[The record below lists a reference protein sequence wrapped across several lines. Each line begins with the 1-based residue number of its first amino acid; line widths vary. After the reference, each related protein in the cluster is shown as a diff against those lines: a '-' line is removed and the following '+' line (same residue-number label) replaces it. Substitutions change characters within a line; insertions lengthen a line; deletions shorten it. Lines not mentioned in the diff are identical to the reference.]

1 MTYFLTSSPC
11 LPDSPA
17 LNPANGFVD
26 ELKKALPGPCRALFI
41 CSDPDQ
47 PYLTYGFTE
56 DMRKSFAQIGVTFTD
71 VQVLEREDQER
82 CGELIANAGL
92 IFLVGGHVPT
102 QNAFFQDIGLRERL
116 QGWDGVII
124 GVSAGS
130 MNAADVV
137 YAQPEKPGEA
147 VDPDYQRFLT
157 GLGLTKL
164 MTIPHYNQDKDW
176 LLDGMRLYE
185 DITYADSMGRRF
197 YAMVDGSFLLIRD
210 EEEKDDAYVQE
221 LRGEAYLIENG
232 VLTQISR
239 EGESV
244 KL

>member
-41 CSDPDQ
+41 ASDPDN
-47 PYLTYGFTE
+47 PESTCRFFH
-56 DMRKSFAQIGVTFTD
+56 DMPDSFAAIGIPFTRAD
-71 VQVLEREDQER
+71 VLVRENQDR
-82 CGELIANAGL
+82 CAELVSNADL
-92 IFLVGGHVPT
+92 IFLCGGHVPT
-102 QNAFFQDIGLRERL
+102 QNRFFRDISLRDYL
-116 QGWDGVII
+116 TNFYGVIV

-130 MNAADVV
+130 MNAADLV
-137 YAQPEKPGEA
+137 YAQPEEPGES
-147 VDPDYQRFLT
+147 VDPDYQRFLL
-157 GLGLTKL
+157 GLGLTKTML
-164 MTIPHYNQDKDW
+164 LPHYQRAKDNW
-176 LLDGMRLYE
+176 LDGMRLYE
-185 DITYADSMGRRF
+185 DITYADSIGRRF

>member
-11 LPDSPA
+11 VVGSPA
-17 LNPANGFVD
+17 LNPVNGFVD
-26 ELKKALPGPCRALFI
+26 ELRKALPGQCSALFI

-47 PYLTYGFTE
+47 PSLTYGFAE
-56 DMRKSFAQIGVTFTD
+56 DMQGSFAEIGVTLTD
-71 VQVLEREDQER
+71 VTVLERENQNR

-102 QNAFFQDIGLRERL
+102 QNAFFQDIALRECL
-116 QGWDGVII
+116 QNWDGVVI

-137 YAQPEKPGEA
+137 YAQPEEPGEA
-147 VDPDYQRFLT
+147 IDPDYQRWLP

-176 LLDGMRLYE
+176 TLDGMRLYE
-185 DITYADSMGRRF
+185 DITYADSMGHKF
-197 YAMVDGSFLLIRD
+197 YILVDGSYILGRD
-210 EEEKDDAYVQE
+210 GREE
-221 LRGEAYLIENG
+221 LRGEAYLLENG
-232 VLTQISR
+232 VLTQIS
-239 EGESV
+239 GENDIT
-244 KL
+244 LL